1 MCSARVVTGLRDA
14 VVYTT
19 ELVSVPAAF
28 EVARVGI
35 GAAVEL
41 IDLFLVTPL
50 YSISVTAPL
59 IGHTI
64 TGVDTD
70 PCLADVVCRSAFA
83 ACPTTAIVATS
94 FSKALW
100 LALFTGAGA
109 FDAKWR
115 AVGAF
120 ATASAAAIVTTFLPE
135 AYRSAL
141 IRADPVVAKG
151 ALLSTG
157 AASAATTVITAGFVF
172 TCWGAPCVKT
182 GIHNCSVGPA

>member
-35 GAAVEL
+35 GAAVDL

-83 ACPTTAIVATS
+83 ACPTTAIVATH
-94 FSKALW
+94 FAFTARYTRPLAKAPNTVF
-100 LALFTGAGA
+100 AT
-109 FDAKWR
+109 R
-115 AVGAF
+115 TR
-120 ATASAAAIVTTFLPE
+120 ATASPTAISTTGPSGTIRLTQALP
-135 AYRSAL
+135 
-141 IRADPVVAKG
+141 ID
-151 ALLSTG
+151 TG
-157 AASAATTVITAGFVF
+157 QA
-172 TCWGAPCVKT
+172 
-182 GIHNCSVGPA
+182 